1 MPVFCVKKYW
11 CLIGF
16 ACMLFCTGIIAQTTA
31 TQLKIKEFAVWGGS
45 APSSSFNS
53 KQGVFVGGR
62 TTIVGNIGSNHTVDA
77 KLDLDVTGNIV
88 SGNEIS
94 LGARTTIRGNLTAN
108 NASTNFR
115 GEVISSKVKSDFFGN
130 IVANGMVKLKSN
142 SGFFASKVTGSVK
155 VPAPS
160 NVNYEG
166 PIPGGGIGNT
176 FVLPV
181 LPIMPVNT
189 AFDDKLGT
197 VDIVAPRT
205 IIPGVY
211 RNLNLRGRQTITFSG
226 PGNYIFTSVKNSGPS
241 NQIIFDFKNTTTG
254 TINIFV
260 IRQADW
266 GDVTTRMVNG
276 NFPDR
281 VYTEVHSVGSK
292 NNDAAFILSG
302 PNSSWIGTVWAPFRD
317 IDIKGLKNTITGALW
332 SGTSVKMDF
341 FTTITY
347 SPLNI
352 EPNFIS
358 PYYPPPPG
366 GKVNTPNNKIGAEL
380 FSLATNSPIISI
392 IPDNTTFRI
401 QSNTVFI
408 EVVSKIPNDVTLRNQ
423 LIAAGMTGIVDNGP
437 HVYVISGFFPI
448 SLLPTLN
455 NNSLIEYVRPL
466 YPPLNNAGQTI
477 TQGDT
482 AMRSDKVRDRFGVD
496 GTGVKVGVLS
506 DSYNSKQAAQTDV
519 NEGDLPGT
527 KTNGQTSNNPEPV
540 QVLLDFPPGNDE
552 GRAMLQIVHDVA
564 PKARLAYRT
573 GFITAGNFA
582 KGITELADVNLA
594 GGKCDVIVDDI
605 TYITEPFLR
614 DGVVANTVNA
624 VVSQGVNYFSSAGNF
639 GERSYEGIFQ
649 GVTNTSVIPAPA
661 TVHRFGATNAEI
673 FQTLKLKPG
682 SYTIV
687 LQWNDD
693 FHSLGS
699 ANGVQTDLDLYLVGA
714 NGFTLFGFNRS
725 NLFGDPYEVCPFIV
739 TEETEAK
746 VIVTNAGGTNTNVRF
761 KYIIFR
767 GDGVIDNYKNAA
779 PSTIVGHP
787 NAVGCIA
794 VGAMLFG
801 NIPQFTPV
809 FPGVASF
816 SSRGGTFTLGAGNT
830 YAPRLKPDLVAPN
843 GVNTTV
849 TLSAQ
854 PAGFNDN
861 DPYPNF
867 FGTSASAP
875 HAAAVGAL
883 LVQAKKKFD
892 LQTTVSPD
900 QIRSLLQNSA
910 GKFPTL
916 PATHNFTGGNGFV
929 RADSAVQSVANAR
942 PIVKGWQPAS
952 AALIPNG
959 TDPFPI
965 KITGEYLSDNT
976 AIYFNGEAISNTIV
990 SANKTEATGI
1000 IPAFPLAT
1008 DPAIQLFNPAKSASG
1023 LDGGLSEALRFFS
1036 NTKDVTVKAVNK
1048 SRKYTQANPPL
1059 TFDVFVDGVPINQ
1072 TSVTLADLKL
1082 DGNNISLFTNATP
1095 TSSIGLYGIV
1105 PSRTTPLNNN
1115 NVVDAAITAT
1125 YGFTFVSATL
1135 TVGKMNLKITPGSKQ
1150 IKYGDYVG
1158 EITYNYE
1165 LDSTLPGTTNLLDEV
1180 KTLHKTYIADNA
1192 LGVIKGFNQQ
1202 ESFSVADLAN
1212 MSAMASFQA
1221 VRNARKF
1228 SINNGQLRAIVNE
1241 LSNEEFAD
1249 QRFLV
1254 DVTAQSF
1261 INYKANPAESP
1272 MVAAVNESSQRGVL
1286 SVKSLA
1292 NGAAKSSLTNGQ
1304 LQPIVNGQLL
1314 AMVNGQLR
1322 ALVNGQL
1329 RAIVNEVEVL
1339 AEDYVFENGQL
1350 RALVNGEWVIIT
1362 NGQLRAIV
1370 NGTDITV
1377 DLSVTNGQ
1385 LRAIVNGT
1393 VQMEVLPNGQLRAIV
1408 NGQLLALVNGQLQAL
1423 VNGQLMPIV
1432 NGQLMALVNGQ
1443 LRAIVNGQLMALV
1456 NGQLMA
1462 LVNGQLMALVNGQLQ
1477 LAEDLQLLNGQ
1488 LRAIVNGQLRAI
1500 VNGQL
1505 KALVNGV
1512 VTDIPTE
1519 DVILTNGQLRA
1530 IVNGQLRA
1538 LVNGQLRALVNG
1550 QLQPIVNE
1558 LEKVGEL
1565 QFLNGQLRAIVN
1577 GQLLPIV
1584 NGQLRAMVNGQLR
1597 AIVNAD
1603 LTLVNGQ
1610 LRAIVNG
1617 QLQAL
1622 VNGQLRAIVN
1632 GQLQPLVNGD
1642 LQPVESVE
1650 QISNGQLR
1658 AIVNSQDI
1666 PIANGQLQAMVNG
1679 QLLALVNGQL
1689 MAIVNGQLTFAV
1701 VANGQLRAL
1710 VNGQLQAIV
1719 NEGESIAN
1727 GQLRAMVNG
1736 QLQPLVNA
1744 VLANGQLRA
1753 LVNNQ
1758 ELIIANGQ
1766 LRALVNGQLQPLV
1779 NNFSVIGNANNANTV
1794 AIVDEDDINL
1804 QGGSLGGMF
1813 AVNMITGLNVGT
1825 QKLIPGAFVNDNFEV
1840 TYGLGD
1846 VVITPRPLV
1855 ISADS
1860 ITKVAGTENPALTIT
1875 ASGLSYDD
1883 TIEDI
1888 VQPEITTEV
1897 GLITPAGNYPI
1908 TLSGGS
1914 ADNYDIILQNGN
1926 FEVTNQFVLLIKPRN
1941 QTSVYGDEFPLLTYD
1956 VFGLQDGDDLSILTE
1971 QPSIVSNAVIGS
1983 PAGVYDIIPLGGAT
1997 LNGKYLIT
2005 YQNGELCISKKT
2017 LTITAVDKVRILGEA
2032 NPTLDLLYDGLSG
2045 TDTESSVCIASE
2057 LPIPTYVT
2065 PPSIKII
2072 DQLARVSTYTEVKL
2086 NDGTNVIFVN
2096 PGESVTLTGNRNTVY
2111 NNPPNSCPG
2120 CITQLYIGMRN
2131 DDCGTTFTDCFD
2143 ISGSFLNQNATL
2155 NKTFNAPTAPGVYY
2169 ITQNSS
2175 WEFGCYDR
2183 GTGLPDNDPNN
2194 AIAVVIVGTV
2204 PNNNIVA
2211 STTAVPTSST
2221 SSYPINIQTCNSSNY
2236 NIVIVPGTLNVTV
2249 DNQAPTA
2256 NCQPITVNVGS
2267 GGTVT
2272 VNATSVNNESTDN
2285 SSEPLSYQFIA
2296 NAAGGNGG
2304 QRTVAVNSGTR
2315 DGRSITGITYTYNG
2329 QQNTL
2334 TPANAIRSTLDL
2346 STLTANPTLGGDANR
2361 FWDVSATTMTESTA
2375 LRVLGDFDLGT
2386 ALQDCAD
2393 PVGVNH
2399 RVNFDAPIVPGAG
2412 PEIFIVHGGLAFDI
2426 QILDVNGNVALTIP
2440 VSVISSGSNVTIGNN
2455 VVSNAFNAFYLR
2467 NKAPY
2472 AVEFNAGHF
2481 NSQNQVLAL
2490 DINYNEVPLIG
2501 GIRFGGGACNYV
2513 YEIAGFQPAPST
2525 ASEIVFSSANIGVNQ
2540 VTLQVTDASG
2550 NSSTCTSNIT
2560 VEGDNVS
2567 GRSSQPATTKTKVK
2581 PTQVV
2586 ILKESIYPNPA
2597 SNTIRVQLGNE
2608 VTSAKDITLVDA
2620 VGRLQSNI
2628 SIRQINNKFFELN
2641 ISGLPKGV
2649 YIIRAKTIDGDKT
2662 FKFIKM

>member
-45 APSSSFNS
+45 APANNYNN
-53 KQGVFVGGR
+53 KQGVFLGGR
-62 TTIVGNIGSNHTVDA
+62 TTIIGNVGSNHMVDA
-77 KLDLDVTGNIV
+77 KLDLNITGNIV
-88 SGNEIS
+88 SGNGIS
-94 LGARTTIRGNLTAN
+94 LGFISTINGNLTAN
-108 NASTNFR
+108 KASTNFR
-115 GEVISSKVKSDFFGN
+115 GEVISSKIKSDFLGN
-130 IVANGMVKLKSN
+130 IVANGMVKIKTFG
-142 SGFFASKVTGSVK
+142 GFLASRVTGSVK

-160 NVNYEG
+160 NVNYQG
-166 PIPGGGIGNT
+166 PIPRGGISNT
-176 FVLPV
+176 FTLPV

-401 QSNTVFI
+401 QGNTVFI

-976 AIYFNGEAISNTIV
+976 AIYFNGQAISNTIV

-1779 NNFSVIGNANNANTV
+1779 NNFSVSGNANNANTV

-1813 AVNMITGLNVGT
+1813 AINMITGLNVGL
-1825 QKLIPGAFVNDNFEV
+1825 QKLVPAAFVDDNFDV

-1846 VVITPRPLV
+1846 VRIIKRPIVIT
-1855 ISADS
+1855 A
-1860 ITKVAGTENPALTIT
+1860 ENKIKTYGDLNPDLTIT
-1875 ASGLSYDD
+1875 GAGFAYGETLDNISRPAIS
-1883 TIEDI
+1883 
-1888 VQPEITTEV
+1888 TTV
-1897 GLITPAGNYPI
+1897 NALTPIGVYPI
-1908 TLSGGS
+1908 PLSGGS
-1914 ADNYDIILQNGN
+1914 SSNYDLILQNGN
-1926 FEVTNQFVLLIKPRN
+1926 LTVNRRDLLITIGNASK
-1941 QTSVYGDEFPLLTYD
+1941 VYGDQNPAFTYIPTGFVNNDTRETAITTQPTIGSNATNTSGVGTYD
-1956 VFGLQDGDDLSILTE
+1956 IVGQGGVATNYNLVF
-1971 QPSIVSNAVIGS
+1971 V
-1983 PAGVYDIIPLGGAT
+1983 
-1997 LNGKYLIT
+1997 NG
-2005 YQNGELCISKKT
+2005 T
-2017 LTITAVDKVRILGEA
+2017 LTITGLAPTINCPAKITVNNTSGQCGANVNFAATETTGNPASIITYSEA
-2032 NPTLDLLYDGLSG
+2032 PGSLFPVGSTIVTATATNAIGN
-2045 TDTESSVCIASE
+2045 SVCTFTITVVDIVA
-2057 LPIPTYVT
+2057 PI
-2065 PPSIKII
+2065 I
-2072 DQLARVSTYTEVKL
+2072 
-2086 NDGTNVIFVN
+2086 
-2096 PGESVTLTGNRNTVY
+2096 
-2111 NNPPNSCPG
+2111 SCPA
-2120 CITQLYIGMRN
+2120 N
-2131 DDCGTTFTDCFD
+2131 
-2143 ISGSFLNQNATL
+2143 ISLSLD
-2155 NKTFNAPTAPGVYY
+2155 
-2169 ITQNSS
+2169 SS
-2175 WEFGCYDR
+2175 G
-2183 GTGLPDNDPNN
+2183 NN
-2194 AIAVVIVGTV
+2194 AKISAAII
-2204 PNNNIVA
+2204 NNNVVV
-2211 STTAVPTSST
+2211 SSTAVPQNPQVGLLAPQNETKTLSGSCDCPTGYGVIGYTGNVGQIVDQFRLICAKINGDGSPGETITLPCYNGGTSGGAVGPFIAPEGSWMVGFGIGDLDYFGRSGTLT
-2221 SSYPINIQTCNSSNY
+2221 SIEGYSQTFTEVLNGSLNRLLNTNMGGTLAPAQTTVQYAPAGHILTGMNYYNLWEYSNTVQFKY
-2236 NIVIVPGTLNVTV
+2236 QPLATTKELARFAVSDNCLDSLALNVT
-2249 DNQAPTA
+2249 
-2256 NCQPITVNVGS
+2256 
-2267 GGTVT
+2267 
-2272 VNATSVNNESTDN
+2272 
-2285 SSEPLSYQFIA
+2285 
-2296 NAAGGNGG
+2296 
-2304 QRTVAVNSGTR
+2304 
-2315 DGRSITGITYTYNG
+2315 GITTYT
-2329 QQNTL
+2329 
-2334 TPANAIRSTLDL
+2334 
-2346 STLTANPTLGGDANR
+2346 
-2361 FWDVSATTMTESTA
+2361 
-2375 LRVLGDFDLGT
+2375 
-2386 ALQDCAD
+2386 
-2393 PVGVNH
+2393 
-2399 RVNFDAPIVPGAG
+2399 
-2412 PEIFIVHGGLAFDI
+2412 
-2426 QILDVNGNVALTIP
+2426 
-2440 VSVISSGSNVTIGNN
+2440 
-2455 VVSNAFNAFYLR
+2455 
-2467 NKAPY
+2467 
-2472 AVEFNAGHF
+2472 
-2481 NSQNQVLAL
+2481 
-2490 DINYNEVPLIG
+2490 
-2501 GIRFGGGACNYV
+2501 
-2513 YEIAGFQPAPST
+2513 
-2525 ASEIVFSSANIGVNQ
+2525 SANIGASNPL
-2540 VTLQVTDASG
+2540 TFQVTDASG
-2550 NSSTCTSNIT
+2550 NSSTCTANIT
-2560 VEGDNVS
+2560 VEGSILV

-2608 VTSAKDITLVDA
+2608 VTSANDITLVDA